1 MKTTPHNRNRKG
13 AAMVPVL
20 GVLILLSIAAGSFVG
35 STSASLKVAQRQ
47 SQEIQ
52 TTHIAE
58 AGVQVVLRNLW
69 RNFKTTQSFD
79 DMAVACTGASIANP
93 MAAQSGT
100 IPNVGAYAASVVAY
114 SQPGTDTYT
123 RFVTVRA
130 VGWLDRDNDGVLDA
144 GEGRKTVDVMARFT
158 LQRSPV
164 FDYTYFVNNYGW
176 MDGFHQND
184 LIINGDMRANGNF
197 NFLNGLPTVNGS
209 IYATNNDKLSP
220 AAVGLI
226 NTAPV
231 KHSNS
236 TYGTA
241 AAADARMRQLYSS
254 TSHGAQGSAEFENW
268 RDFVF
273 NTDAGIVGDRT
284 FGALLGDSTG
294 LRSWTRTSEAG
305 AATYG
310 TLDTRPTEEIVM
322 PDLSDLNRYTVISQ
336 TYVDTKATFADGTA
350 NPDYGTGAKVEV
362 WDQTLN
368 GGAGAYKRLDTN
380 GVVTG
385 SAALIGTSAKPIKI
399 HGPVTFTQDAV
410 IKGYVQGQGTI
421 YTGRNVHI
429 VGSIRYKSGPDFRGS
444 NPTTVDNAN
453 EKKDILGLAARGS
466 VIMGNVSQFTNS
478 YPLYYMKPPF
488 TKGRYDDM
496 GNWIP
501 PYDATQTDSTGFKK
515 YQCVLGNSYINSVSE
530 SVNTIDAIL
539 YTNFVGG
546 GNIGTGGG
554 GVQFNGTIISKD
566 EAMVVFSLP
575 MKMNYDNRIRERSST
590 QKPLID
596 IVLPRSPTL
605 FRSTWQDRGFGTGG
619 Y

>member
-1 MKTTPHNRNRKG
+1 MKGLNRKKNSKG
-13 AAMVPVL
+13 AALVPVL
-20 GVLILLSIAAGSFVG
+20 GVLMLLSIAAGSFIS
-35 STSASLKVAQRQ
+35 STSTTMKVALRQ
-47 SQEIQ
+47 TQEIQ

-58 AGVQVVLRNLW
+58 AGVQLLTRNLW
-69 RNFKTTQSFD
+69 RNFKSTQAFA
-79 DMAVACTGASIANP
+79 DMETACSGASIGNP
-93 MAAQSGT
+93 KAALSGT
-100 IPNVGAYAASVVAY
+100 IPNVGAYAASVIAFT
-114 SQPGTDTYT
+114 QPSGDTYT
-123 RFVTVRA
+123 RYVTVRA
-130 VGWLDRDNDGVLDA
+130 VGWLDRDGDGALDA
-144 GEGRKTVDVMARFT
+144 GEPRKTVDVMGRFQ

-209 IYATNNDKLSP
+209 VYACSNDKLTP
-220 AAVGLI
+220 AAAGLV
-226 NTAPV
+226 NTGPV
-231 KHSNS
+231 KWTDS
-236 TYGTA
+236 TYATA
-241 AAADARMRQLYSS
+241 AASDPRMRQAYNS
-254 TSHGAQGSAEFENW
+254 TIFGAQGTSQFEDN

-273 NTDAGIVGDRT
+273 ESTADIVNNRT
-284 FGALLGDSTG
+284 FGALLGDATG
-294 LRSWTRTSEAG
+294 LKGWTRTSENG
-305 AATYG
+305 TLTTS

-322 PDLSDLNRYTVISQ
+322 PDLSDLSRYTTLSQ
-336 TYVDTKATFADGTA
+336 TWVDSKATFGDGTA
-350 NPDYGTGAKVEV
+350 NPNYGVGAKVEV

-368 GGAGAYKRLDTN
+368 SGAGAYKRLDTG

-385 SAALIGTSAKPIKI
+385 SAALIGTSAHPIKI

-410 IKGYVQGQGTI
+410 IKGYVSGQGTV

-429 VGSIRYKSGPDFRGS
+429 VGSIRYSTGPDFRGS
-444 NPTTVDNAN
+444 NPTAIDNAN

-466 VIMGNVSQFTNS
+466 VIMGNTSQFTDS

-488 TKGRYDDM
+488 THGRYDDL

-501 PYDATQTDSTGFKK
+501 AYDATQTDSTGKK
-515 YQCVLGNSYINSVSE
+515 RYQSVLGDTYINSVSE

-566 EAMVVFSLP
+566 EAMVVFSMP
-575 MKMNYDNRIRERSST
+575 MKMNYDNRIRERASN

-596 IVLPRSPTL
+596 IDLPRSPTL

>member
-1 MKTTPHNRNRKG
+1 
-13 AAMVPVL
+13 MVPVL
-20 GVLILLSIAAGSFVG
+20 GVLIILSVAAGSFVS
-35 STSASLKVAQRQ
+35 STSSALRVANRQ

-52 TTHIAE
+52 TTQIAE
-58 AGVQVVLRNLW
+58 AGVQVVLRTLW
-69 RNFKTTQSFD
+69 RNFKLTQKFD
-79 DMAVACTGASIANP
+79 DLELACTGASIGNP
-93 MAAQSGT
+93 RASQSGT
-100 IPNVGAYAASVVAY
+100 LPNVGSYAASVIAF

-123 RFVTVRA
+123 RMLTVRA
-130 VGWLDRDNDGVLDA
+130 VGWIDRNGDGQLDA
-144 GEGRKTVDVMARFT
+144 GEGRKTVDVQARFT
-158 LQRSPV
+158 LTRSPV

-209 IYATNNDKLSP
+209 VYAASNDKLSP

-226 NTAPV
+226 NNSPV
-231 KHSNS
+231 KWSNS

-241 AAADARMRQLYSS
+241 AGNDPRMRQLYNS
-254 TSHGAQGSAEFENW
+254 TNHGAQGTTEFENW

-273 NTDAGIVGDRT
+273 NTDSSIVGDRT
-284 FGALLGDSTG
+284 FGALMGDSTG
-294 LRSWTRTSEAG
+294 LRSWTRTTEG
-305 AATYG
+305 GTPTYG

-322 PDLSDLNRYTVISQ
+322 PDLSDLPRYQQISQ
-336 TYVDTKATFADGTA
+336 SYVDTKVTYTDGTP
-350 NPDYGTGAKVEV
+350 NPNYGAGASVEV

-385 SAALIGTSAKPIKI
+385 SAALIGSSSKPIKI
-399 HGPVTFTQDAV
+399 HGPVTFTQDAI
-410 IKGYVQGQGTI
+410 IKGYVSGQGTI

-429 VGSIRYKSGPDFRGS
+429 VGSIRYTNGPDFRGS
-444 NPTTVDNAN
+444 NPNAVDNAN

-488 TKGRYDDM
+488 TKGRYDDN

-501 PYDATQTDSTGFKK
+501 PYDATQVDSTGFMK
-515 YQCVLGNSYINSVSE
+515 YQSVMGNTYINSVSE

-575 MKMNYDNRIRERSST
+575 MKMNYDNRIRERSSN

-596 IVLPRSPTL
+596 IVLPRSPAL
-605 FRSTWQDRGFGTGG
+605 FRSTWQDRGFNTGG